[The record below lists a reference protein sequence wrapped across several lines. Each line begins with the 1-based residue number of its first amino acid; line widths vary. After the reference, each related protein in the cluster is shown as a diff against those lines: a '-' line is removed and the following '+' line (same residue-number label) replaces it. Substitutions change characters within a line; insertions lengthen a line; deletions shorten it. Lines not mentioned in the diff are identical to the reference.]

1 MSEQKYSVG
10 EIHQLVVKA
19 ISSHNTSV
27 ENANDVADALV
38 AAEIDGQGGHGLS
51 RLPSYCAQALSG
63 KVKGKVAP
71 VASQVGAAAVHIDAK
86 YGFAYPAMDLAIK
99 KLVEITPECGIA
111 VAAVNHSHHCGAAGY
126 HVEKLA
132 EKGLV
137 GLLFANTP
145 EAIAPWGGKK
155 GVFGTNPIAFAV
167 PRKDKAPMVIDLALS
182 KVARGK
188 IMVANRDN
196 KPIPEGWA
204 LDSDG
209 QPTTDPS
216 AALSGTM
223 IPMGDAKGAALVLLV
238 EILAAGLTAS
248 NFGFEASSFFE
259 AEGDSPG
266 VGQLVLAIAPSPLSG
281 DQFHERIETLFEAI
295 LSQDNT
301 RLPGERKIKLRENTA
316 RDGLVLPVAQY
327 EQLQRLASG
336 PQQ

>member
-1 MSEQKYSVG
+1 MSDQKYSVK
-10 EIHQLVVKA
+10 EIHQLVVEA
-19 ISSHNTSV
+19 VSSHNTSI
-27 ENANDVADALV
+27 ENANGVADALV
-38 AAEIDGQGGHGLS
+38 AAEIDELGGHGLS

-63 KVKGKVAP
+63 KVKGAVVP
-71 VASQVGAAAVHIDAK
+71 VVSQVGTAAIHIDAK
-86 YGFAYPAMDLAIK
+86 GGFAYPAMDLAIK
-99 KLVEITPECGIA
+99 KLVEITPETGIA

-145 EAIAPWGGKK
+145 EAIAPWGGQK
-155 GVFGTNPIAFAV
+155 GLFGTNPIAFAV
-167 PRKDKAPMVIDLALS
+167 SRKDKAPLVIDLALS

-209 QPTTDPS
+209 QATTDAA

-223 IPMGDAKGAALVLLV
+223 IPMGDAKGAALVLMV

-266 VGQLVLAIAPSPLSG
+266 VGQLLLAFAPNPLSG
-281 DQFHERIETLFEAI
+281 NLFFDRIETLFEAI
-295 LSQDNT
+295 LSQNNT
-301 RLPGERKIKLRENTA
+301 RLPGERKPRLRENA
-316 RDGLVLPVAQY
+316 AQDGLALSAAQH
-327 EQLQRLASG
+327 EQLQKLANG
-336 PQQ
+336 P